1 MFNLK
6 KGSVMSTV
14 ILHIKLESDLA
25 ENARELAKSMGMD
38 VPTAVRIFLSQFVR
52 DRKFP
57 FTPSASDPVYSKENV
72 DFLLKSY
79 KEVKAGKCIEKT
91 IDELEKMA
99 Q

>member
-1 MFNLK
+1 MTTVNLQ
-6 KGSVMSTV
+6 
-14 ILHIKLESDLA
+14 IKLESDLA

-57 FTPSASDPVYSKENV
+57 FIPSSPDPIYSKENIA
-72 DFLLKSY
+72 FLLKSF
-79 KEVKAGKCIEKT
+79 EDVKSGNGVEKT
-91 IDELEKMA
+91 MDELEKMA